1 MSLFGKKTAAAPKK
15 AAVKP
20 MVSKPKPKPVAK
32 KVVAKK
38 VVAKKVAK
46 PAAKKSAFSFGGST
60 AKKPS
65 AFSFGGSPS
74 STKPK
79 PAAKKPLAPKKAGT
93 GNYTITKTAGTVR
106 KSKPTTFKT
115 VNVNKKPAAVISTRP
130 TPTKTVKP
138 AVYDKATIGTVGVA
152 SIFAGTFLL
161 TLAALPAA
169 TESAL
174 EVIGIG
180 YV

>member
-15 AAVKP
+15 AAVKS

-38 VVAKKVAK
+38 VVAK